1 MNGTEFKPNVQA
13 LQQDV
18 IDLLKDVSQ
27 LMGRANFALSSEDFG
42 QKYGEFQ
49 KQVENETGKVEKSQL

>member
-1 MNGTEFKPNVQA
+1 MNGTEFQPSVQD

-18 IDLLKDVSQ
+18 IDLLKEISQ
-27 LMGRANFALSSEDFG
+27 LMGRANSVLSSKDFG

-49 KQVENETGKVEKSQL
+49 KQVENEKRAINVP